1 MGNPLLML
9 NSPPWRVGDRRL
21 RRVPVDVPTEVPTT
35 AAVFLVL
42 RRLRWPL
49 VIVLGVFAISVFG
62 FTLIPGVDDQGNPY
76 RMSAFDA
83 FYVMAYT
90 APTIGFGETPY
101 AFTVAQRMWMTV
113 CIFMSVTIWAY
124 ALGATFAMLQEP
136 GFRKAL
142 SMQRFHR
149 RVESMREPFIL
160 IAGYGQAGRT
170 LALALD
176 QLGRRMVI
184 LDEDPSRIDVL
195 VADQLTADVPSLQGD
210 PRNPGILG
218 LAGLGHPMCEGVMAM
233 TDKDEMNL
241 AVVMSAHLL
250 RPEIPVITRCSQ
262 RENVPR
268 LEDFGPQAVIN
279 PFDRYG
285 HYLVMALSKPV
296 TYQLASWLLDEP
308 GTPLPKLHCELNHG
322 RWMVAAD
329 GRFGAEVTRD
339 LRAAGLE
346 VEVVDPS
353 AGLPDV
359 SEMVGFVAGAES
371 DTTNLSLAAHARLEN
386 PDVYLSVRQKAVS
399 TAPLLEAFEPDQVFV
414 ATDLVAF
421 ETLAR
426 VEAPLF
432 WGFIQ
437 HVHQQT
443 DEWSAKVL
451 KDMQARLG
459 NYSPTAIKLVLDG
472 RGAPAVCRW
481 LDKGNTLTLGQLLS
495 DPDDRDQPID
505 VYPSVLVRDGLTQFV
520 PDLRTP
526 LQVGDELGL
535 LVRTRGNTS
544 LSHNVFHDEAV
555 EYLATGESVPSTW
568 LWRQFRDRRRN
579 RA

>member
-1 MGNPLLML
+1 MANPLLML
-9 NSPPWRVGDRRL
+9 NSPPWRAGDRRL
-21 RRVPVDVPTEVPTT
+21 RRVAVDIPTEVPTT
-35 AAVFLVL
+35 AAIFLVL

-49 VIVLGVFAISVFG
+49 ALVIAAFAISVFG
-62 FTLIPGVDDQGNPY
+62 FTLIPGQDNEGNPY
-76 RMSAFDA
+76 RMTPFDA

-101 AFTVAQRMWMTV
+101 NFTVAQRMWMVV

-124 ALGATFAMLQEP
+124 SLGAAFALLQEP

-149 RVESMREPFIL
+149 RVKNLREPFIL

-176 QLGRRMVI
+176 QLGRRLVI
-184 LDEDPSRIDVL
+184 IDEDPGRIDVL
-195 VADQLTADVPSLQGD
+195 VADQLNSDAPSIDGD

-250 RPEIPVITRCSQ
+250 RPDLPVITRCSE
-262 RENVPR
+262 RENLPR
-268 LEDFGPQAVIN
+268 LTDFAPQAVIN
-279 PFDRYG
+279 PYDRFG

-308 GTPLPKLHCELNHG
+308 GTPLPKLHTELASG

-329 GRFGAEVTRD
+329 GRFGAEIARD
-339 LRAAGLE
+339 LRGAGLE
-346 VEVVDPS
+346 VEIIDPNE
-353 AGLPDV
+353 GLPDV
-359 SEMVGFVAGAES
+359 SQIVGFVAGAES

-386 PDVYLSVRQKAVS
+386 PDVYLSVRQKAVT
-399 TAPLLEAFEPDQVFV
+399 TAPLLEAFQPDQVFV

-426 VEAPLF
+426 VESPLF
-432 WGFIQ
+432 WGFIEHIHRQ
-437 HVHQQT
+437 S
-443 DEWSAKVL
+443 DEWSATVR
-451 KDMQARLG
+451 DAMVERLG
-459 NYSPTAIKLVLDG
+459 EYSPSATRLQLGG
-472 RGAPAVCRW
+472 RQAPAVCRW
-481 LDKGNTLTLGQLLS
+481 LDRGKTLTLGQLLS
-495 DPDDRDQPID
+495 DPDDRDQKID
-505 VYPSVLVRDGLTQFV
+505 VFCSVLVRDGAMTYV
-520 PDLRTP
+520 PSRDTELK
-526 LQVGDELGL
+526 VGDELGL
-535 LVRTRGNTS
+535 LVRTKGNTV
-544 LSHNVFHDEAV
+544 LSHNLYHDEAV
-555 EYLATGESVPSTW
+555 EYLATGIEVPSTW
-568 LWRQFRDRRRN
+568 LWRRIKGHHHRD
-579 RA
+579 